1 MMGDI
6 LYSLYVAGS
15 IPLLVILMYIIGKA
29 TPSDIIKDTV
39 DFYPIEKEIHL
50 QLQTPNL
57 ILIIFFS
64 ITGLS
69 LAILYALFKPDNLS
83 GFSIISFAIA
93 LFAFLLTGEQV
104 QKQTQF
110 TNELL
115 SEIKLKINY
124 SDSLNDYTKIENLL
138 YISRI
143 LLFIGIEIIIY
154 GVILV
159 NLDNP
164 IWNLWSFQLRYLV
177 MIAIGYGVMNFGWG
191 LERTAMNWIIQPQI
205 LVKIRPRK

>member
-1 MMGDI
+1 MEDT
-6 LYSLYVAGS
+6 LFSLYVAGS
-15 IPLLVILMYIIGKA
+15 IPLLIILMYIIGKA

-39 DFYPIEKEIHL
+39 DFYPTEREIYL

-57 ILIIFFS
+57 ILTIFFF
-64 ITGLS
+64 IVGLS
-69 LAILYALFKPDNLS
+69 MAILYALFKPDNLS
-83 GFSIISFAIA
+83 GFAIIGFAVT

-104 QKQTQF
+104 QRQTEF
-110 TNELL
+110 TNKLL
-115 SEIKLKINY
+115 SQIKLKINY
-124 SDSLNDYTKIENLL
+124 SDSINDYVKIENLL

-154 GVILV
+154 GVVLL

-164 IWNLWSFQLRYLV
+164 VWNLWFFQLRYLV
-177 MIAIGYGVMNFGWG
+177 MVGIGYGIMNFGWI

-205 LVKIRPRK
+205 LVKIRSCN